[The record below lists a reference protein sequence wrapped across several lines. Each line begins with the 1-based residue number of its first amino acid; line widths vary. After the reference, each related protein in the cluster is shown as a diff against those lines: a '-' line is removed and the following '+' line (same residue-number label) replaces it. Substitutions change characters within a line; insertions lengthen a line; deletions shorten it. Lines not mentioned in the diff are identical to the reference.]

1 MTATTRMGPVGRLL
15 PRRVM
20 SPLLCLPL
28 MALLAASPAHAGKG
42 IILANVMDG
51 GHVQNVASRAFIA
64 KLEELSGG
72 EIQVEHHPGGDLGDW
87 VGLFEQTMHGGI
99 QMTQTWNA
107 SEFDSRL
114 DLATLGYTAGTWEE
128 CVETYKPG
136 GPMAAFWDTVLQDL
150 NLRLTGIL
158 PDGMYG
164 VAVRKGVDAPT
175 SYPED
180 GQGFKLRVPPIKIG
194 ITRFE
199 ALGFSAVPM
208 PFSELYTALQLGTV
222 DGAAFQDAQTVS
234 TMADV
239 YDHYVRTNDICGYS
253 FWLSNADW
261 WNGLSDDERTTIQ
274 SAADHAVSVAWQ
286 EFKAIDDKAIEDMKN
301 AGMQV
306 HYLNDAEL
314 EAAKQIVFE
323 VEWPWIE
330 TQVGAETMAAVREA
344 LGM

>member
-1 MTATTRMGPVGRLL
+1 MITNVRRL
-15 PRRVM
+15 V
-20 SPLLCLPL
+20 SVCAAKSLLLVF
-28 MALLAASPAHAGKG
+28 AAFSFAAPAQAGTDF
-42 IILANVMDG
+42 ILANVMDAQNI
-51 GHVQNVASRAFIA
+51 QNVASRAFIE

-72 EIQVEHHPGGDLGDW
+72 EIKVEHHPGGDLGDW
-87 VGLFEQTMHGGI
+87 VGLFEQTMQGGI

-107 SEFDSRL
+107 SEFDARL

-136 GPMAAFWDTVLQDL
+136 GAMAAFWNTVFPDL
-150 NLRLTGIL
+150 NMHLAGIL

-175 SYPED
+175 AFPD
-180 GQGFKLRVPPIKIG
+180 DAQGFKLRVPPIKIG

-222 DGAAFQDAQTVS
+222 DGAGFQDAATVA

-253 FWLSNADW
+253 FWLANADW
-261 WNGLSDDERTTIQ
+261 WNGLSEAERTTIQ
-274 SAADHAVSVAWQ
+274 SAVDHGVTVAWK
-286 EFKAIDDKAIEDMKN
+286 EFKAIDDKAIETMQG

-306 HYLNDAEL
+306 HYLSDAEL
-314 EAAKQIVFE
+314 AAAKKIVFD
-323 VEWPWIE
+323 VEWPWVE
-330 TQVGAETMAAVREA
+330 EQVGKETLDAVRQA